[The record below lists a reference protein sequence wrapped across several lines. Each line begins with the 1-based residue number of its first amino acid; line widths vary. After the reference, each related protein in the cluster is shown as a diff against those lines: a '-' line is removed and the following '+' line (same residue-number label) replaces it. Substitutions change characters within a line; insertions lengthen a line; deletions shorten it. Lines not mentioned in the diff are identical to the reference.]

1 MVGTLS
7 MVFLLC
13 YIVATLNIGTRI
25 LDVHANTKISRGKG
39 AHRMVF
45 YA

>member
-25 LDVHANTKISRGKG
+25 LDVHANTKIRVNLPRQG
-39 AHRMVF
+39 RT
-45 YA
+45 